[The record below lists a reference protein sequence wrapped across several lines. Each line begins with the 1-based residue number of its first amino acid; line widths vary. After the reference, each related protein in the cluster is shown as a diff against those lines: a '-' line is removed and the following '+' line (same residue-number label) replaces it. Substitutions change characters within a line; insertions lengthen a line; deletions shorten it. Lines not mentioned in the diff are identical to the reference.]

1 MDNKVLVKLLVPE
14 IEKEYDIFL
23 PVNRKI
29 GNIII
34 MLNKAVN
41 ELSKGE
47 YPIADNDGLYNADTK
62 ELYEADKQLIK
73 TNIRNGTKL
82 VLLSSQSKKN
92 SSI

>member
-14 IEKEYDIFL
+14 LEKEYDILL

-34 MLNKAVN
+34 MLNKAIN
-41 ELSKGE
+41 DLSKGE
-47 YPIADNDGLYNADTK
+47 YPISNNDGLYNVDTK
-62 ELYEADKQLIK
+62 ELYEANKQLIK

-82 VLLSSQSKKN
+82 VLLTSQAQKK
-92 SSI
+92 